1 MENNGICH
9 FLKYTD
15 FLHGKWQNGSFMESW
30 STNFTPHFPHGKW
43 QVVGGNRTYMER
55 FQSTLPSREVT
66 AYEMEGYKSIA
77 ISIHTS
83 LTGSDNMTWET
94 FFGITFQSTLPS
106 REVTMSFLLLP
117 LNPQFQ
123 STLPSREVTLGLA
136 SFSPNPEIS
145 IHTSLTGS
153 DDSGSGTAEA
163 QAISIHTSLTGSDCH
178 YNPG

>member
-1 MENNGICH
+1 MRWRDTKA
-9 FLKYTD
+9 L
-15 FLHGKWQNGSFMESW
+15 L
-30 STNFTPHFPHGKW
+30 
-43 QVVGGNRTYMER
+43 

-66 AYEMEGYKSIA
+66 FKESHAADQLPISIHTSLTGSDAYEMEGYKSIA

-153 DDSGSGTAEA
+153 DGSREEFMRIFGNF
-163 QAISIHTSLTGSDCH
+163 
-178 YNPG
+178 NPHFPHGK